1 MKRGCGGAVDGIC
14 GDEIPMMEL
23 IGKLDISE
31 AVFTFIDVETTG
43 LSPRTARVCEVA
55 AISFRGAERV
65 GTLAEL
71 INPGMRIP
79 PEVSRIHGITD
90 VMVKDSPAFSGVS
103 ARLLAM
109 LENSVLV
116 AHNAEFDLAFLG
128 MELERV
134 GLKLPRLPVV
144 DTLAIARKNWKF
156 QSNRL
161 GGIAAELNI
170 SSENWH
176 RALSDVEMTRKIFEH
191 FIGAFRAA
199 GAVTVADLIKKS
211 GGKTS

>member
-1 MKRGCGGAVDGIC
+1 MAVIKMKI
-14 GDEIPMMEL
+14 E
-23 IGKLDISE
+23 E

-43 LSPRTARVCEVA
+43 LSPRSARVCEVA
-55 AISFRGAERV
+55 AISFRGADRV
-65 GTLAEL
+65 STLAEL
-71 INPGMRIP
+71 VNPGMPIP

-90 VMVKDSPAFSGVS
+90 DMVKDSPSFGGV
-103 ARLLAM
+103 APRLLAM
-109 LENSVLV
+109 LENSVIV
-116 AHNAEFDLAFLG
+116 AHNAEFDLGFLS
-128 MELERV
+128 MEFERV
-134 GLKLPRLPVV
+134 GLKFPRLNVV

-161 GGIAAELNI
+161 GRIAAELNI

-191 FIGAFRAA
+191 FISAFRSA
-199 GAVTVADLIKKS
+199 GAVTVADLMNKS